1 MPEAE
6 LRAGKRA
13 LAAVA
18 SPSGS
23 TAASTND
30 RLSGIGLASVSATT
44 VYCWNALAH
53 LAGADP
59 GLDAIGAAVLAL
71 TRGGLE
77 PAPCYEY
84 AKSRIEVLATTPE
97 LRERDLIKTARLTE
111 AMADVLIERGVP
123 ARTASFAAQAAV
135 AVFTVAAADWIA
147 TPTADFPQLMSA
159 ALIELRRA
167 AGG

>member
-1 MPEAE
+1 LRTTTLAH
-6 LRAGKRA
+6 RAG
-13 LAAVA
+13 
-18 SPSGS
+18 
-23 TAASTND
+23 
-30 RLSGIGLASVSATT
+30 
-44 VYCWNALAH
+44 
-53 LAGADP
+53 AGP
-59 GLDAIGAAVLAL
+59 GLGAIGAAVLAL

-77 PAPCYEY
+77 LAPYYEY

-123 ARTASFAAQAAV
+123 ARTASLAAQAAM
-135 AVFTVAAADWIA
+135 AVFTGAAADWIA

-167 AGG
+167 VRG